1 MKHVTDKITFTL
13 KNYIEDRVQKWEK
26 YNMLPV
32 ERHRV
37 PDFLNNFIVK
47 ESRFGK
53 LNPLSLIK
61 NLRPAPLIYNER
73 VYYLKDEEEREAVM
87 RNPTLL

>member
-1 MKHVTDKITFTL
+1 VITVKCEREVKHVTDRI
-13 KNYIEDRVQKWEK
+13 NYAIKPFIEDRVNRWEK
-26 YNMLPV
+26 YSMLAI

-53 LNPLSLIK
+53 LNPYSLI
-61 NLRPAPLIYNER
+61 
-73 VYYLKDEEEREAVM
+73 
-87 RNPTLL
+87 

>member
-1 MKHVTDKITFTL
+1 
-13 KNYIEDRVQKWEK
+13 
-26 YNMLPV
+26 MLAI

-53 LNPLSLIK
+53 LNPYSL
-61 NLRPAPLIYNER
+61 
-73 VYYLKDEEEREAVM
+73 V
-87 RNPTLL
+87 